1 MSVTINGSGTITSST
16 GTLSLGADNLTT
28 TGTIP
33 AAQLTGTMPAING
46 AAITALNATNLGSG
60 TVPTARLGTGT
71 ASSSTFLRG
80 DGSWQAAGGGS
91 LEFLGSTT
99 AASTASISFTSLM
112 SSNYDNYMFVFAGMR
127 PATDG
132 ATLQMLLST
141 DNGSSFLSSS
151 YAFVIPVVYYIG
163 GSGNGGNTESQST
176 THIQV
181 SSAMGNDADAGF
193 SGNIFLWNV
202 NDSAKRTSMHA
213 EWIGE
218 EGTNVGAA
226 GHSWGFHLTAATHN
240 AIQFKFSTGNMEDG
254 IVKMFG
260 IKNS

>member
-16 GTLSLGADNLTT
+16 GTLGFDNENLTT

-33 AAQLTGTMPAING
+33 AAQLTGTMPAVNG
-46 AAITALNATNLGSG
+46 AAITALNATNLASG

-71 ASSSTFLRG
+71 ASGTTFLAG
-80 DGSWQAAGGGS
+80 DQTYKAAGGS

-99 AASTASISFTSLM
+99 ASSTASISFTSLM
-112 SSNYDNYMFVFAGMR
+112 SSDYDNYMFVFAGMR

-141 DNGSSFLSSS
+141 DNGSSYLSSS
-151 YAFVIPVVYYIG
+151 YAFVIPVTYYIG
-163 GSGNGGNTESQST
+163 ASGNGGNTESTST
-176 THIQV
+176 TYIQV
-181 SSAMGNDADAGF
+181 SSAVGNDADAGF
-193 SGNIFLWNV
+193 SGNIFVSNV
-202 NDSAKRTSMHA
+202 NDSAKRTSMHGQ
-213 EWIGE
+213 WIGE
-218 EGTNVGAA
+218 EGSNVGAA

-240 AIQFKFSTGNMEDG
+240 AIQFKFNTGNMADG
-254 IVKMFG
+254 TVKMFG

>member
-1 MSVTINGSGTITSST
+1 MTKSRDTADITS
-16 GTLSLGADNLTT
+16 
-28 TGTIP
+28 
-33 AAQLTGTMPAING
+33 
-46 AAITALNATNLGSG
+46 TALNASNLASG

-71 ASSSTFLRG
+71 ASATTFLAG
-80 DGSWQAAGGGS
+80 DQTYKAAGGV
-91 LEFLGSTT
+91 EFLGSTT
-99 AASTASISFTSLM
+99 ASSTASISFTSLM
-112 SSNYDNYMFVFAGMR
+112 SSDYDNYMFVFAGMR

-151 YAFVIPVVYYIG
+151 YAYVLPIVYYIG
-163 GSGNGGNTESQST
+163 ASGNGGNNESTST

-193 SGNIFLWNV
+193 SGNIFVWNV

-218 EGTNVGAA
+218 ESTNVGAA

-240 AIQFKFSTGNMEDG
+240 AIQFKFNTGNMEDG